1 MKPQIITT
9 ADSSTA
15 LLTGTI
21 FLANFDYS
29 GFADYAIKAAI
40 GGVVWMAFKIG
51 TDYISF
57 RIKNPK
63 TKSRIRT
70 RRTNSKQESK

>member
-1 MKPQIITT
+1 MKPQIATQT
-9 ADSSTA
+9 DTSST
-15 LLTGTI
+15 LLTATI

-40 GGVVWMAFKIG
+40 GGVVWMGFKLS

-57 RIKNPK
+57 RMKNRQNK
-63 TKSRIRT
+63 DK
-70 RRTNSKQESK
+70 